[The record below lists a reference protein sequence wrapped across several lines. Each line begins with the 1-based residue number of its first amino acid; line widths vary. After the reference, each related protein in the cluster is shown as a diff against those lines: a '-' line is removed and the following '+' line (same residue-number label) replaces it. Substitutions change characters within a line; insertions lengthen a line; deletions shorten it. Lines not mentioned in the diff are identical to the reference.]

1 LKENSNTTFEEV
13 NLSPGRHVLIADDH
27 PLTREG
33 LSLAAR
39 AALPGI
45 SVDNAGSIDEAAA
58 AVAIRGSYRL
68 VLLDFILPDARGFSG
83 LLQLQHLLGT
93 TPIVMVSARQ
103 DAVIVEA
110 ARALG
115 AAGFLF
121 KSDPLDDLAEALR
134 QVVAGKS
141 VFPPA
146 TASAAATGSARD
158 RIADLSGAQLKV
170 LLALADGRL
179 NKQIA
184 GDLDI
189 TEATVKAHL
198 TAIFR
203 KLGVSNRA
211 QAMLA
216 MQPLLGDAGTT

>member
-1 LKENSNTTFEEV
+1 
-13 NLSPGRHVLIADDH
+13 VLIADDH

-33 LSLAAR
+33 LSLAVR

-45 SVDNAGSIDEAAA
+45 SVDNAGSIDEAVA
-58 AVAIRGSYRL
+58 AVANRGGYRL
-68 VLLDFILPDARGFSG
+68 VLLDFILPDAHGFSG
-83 LLQLQHLLGT
+83 LLRLQHLLGA

-103 DAVIVEA
+103 DVVIVEA
-110 ARALG
+110 AKALG

-121 KSDPLDDLAEALR
+121 KSDPLDDLAASLR
-134 QVVAGKS
+134 QVVDGKT
-141 VFPPA
+141 VFPA
-146 TASAAATGSARD
+146 ASTASAAAGSARD

-211 QAMLA
+211 QALLA